1 MSECEHRQ
9 WANYTIL
16 GEKHSMCVECGL
28 SWKGSKRMSTGTAV
42 KKIWDPKTL
51 PPPKHYLRRNTKV
64 VGWNGHSNWEFR
76 EWEALTTKGI
86 VKSWHDAARLIAK
99 WNTGTVG
106 TAWEFRLPTHCER
119 CYTEC
124 NETYPSLGLDGMIGK
139 HVCNACHMEG
149 VKLKQEEQK
158 QMKCLKCGIYTH
170 KAYMN
175 GTLCSGCF
183 KIKNQSILAEAKAK
197 GVNKI
202 RTVGEIWKFSTA
214 NAPFQ
219 SEQWG
224 YQGTAKS
231 PYVITHYFNKVDGS
245 TTSDGWAC
253 GCMSFTRNVPR
264 TPCKHILNVMLKEG
278 KTPTGA
284 SAKAAK
290 VSALLTDDDAK
301 AFEKWKREQAEKG
314 EVKPTAG
321 AELQLFGAQGRKF
334 R

>member
-1 MSECEHRQ
+1 MS
-9 WANYTIL
+9 A
-16 GEKHSMCVECGL
+16 
-28 SWKGSKRMSTGTAV
+28 GTDV
-42 KKIWDPKTL
+42 KKIWDTKTL
-51 PPPKHYLRRNTKV
+51 PPPKHYLRRNPIVKNPA
-64 VGWNGHSNWEFR
+64 GYSNWETAL
-76 EWEALTTKGI
+76 WEDLTAKGI
-86 VKSWHDAARLIAK
+86 VKSWHDAARIIEK
-99 WNTGTVG
+99 WNTLAGG
-106 TAWEFRLPTHCER
+106 WEYKLPVHCER
-119 CYTEC
+119 CYTC
-124 NETYPSLGLDGMIGK
+124 VHETYPSTGLPGMFGK
-139 HVCNACHMEG
+139 HVCYSCHMEG
-149 VKLKQEEQK
+149 ILNLKSEDSK
-158 QMKCLKCGIYTH
+158 QMKCSKCNAYT
-170 KAYMN
+170 KNSY
-175 GTLCSGCF
+175 GVKYQPVLCDSCAT
-183 KIKNQSILAEAKAK
+183 IRNQSIVAEAKAK
-197 GVNKI
+197 GVNPV
-202 RTVGEIWKFSTA
+202 RAVGDIWKFSTA

-301 AFEKWKREQAEKG
+301 AFEKWKREKAEKG

-321 AELQLFGAQGRKF
+321 AELALFGAQGRKF